1 MTPTSLPSTP
11 NSQVTE
17 SLPGSGRG
25 DSGRIEQRRAA
36 TKAELRAIQW
46 FTFTH
51 ALGLILFISLM
62 ATLLWYLRNTE
73 TTQQQQALYRDI
85 EVVQQALRLRWREHK
100 EKLENE
106 GTSWAIGG
114 LINPNQRQIVRDFI
128 ASEPD
133 IAYIGW
139 IDNERRI
146 RWLQSANHHRVAAPR
161 IAGALIEDSVGFTT
175 FQNVQDTKRS
185 MFSESFW
192 HASNQVMLEVQ
203 TPVNIDGSFAGT
215 LLMGYSLNRTLEIVV
230 NSDIRNKYQ
239 VMIGDAGGNTL
250 LSTSPRTIH
259 EANLSYELPLDPP
272 GHGMRLRA
280 IAFETQ
286 PQLLERSLMVA
297 VGGLFVASLVS
308 LMLLWRHSRRR
319 LRAEAESH
327 LLLNKLSTETA
338 FRRAMEDSVLTG
350 MRTFDMAGT
359 ITYVN
364 KAFCDMTGFE
374 PEELIGAMPPY
385 PYWPKN
391 EDQIN
396 EENLTM
402 VLAGESPKS
411 GHEVRVQRKDG
422 SIFDAR
428 MYVSPLV
435 DPSGEQSGWMTSM
448 TDITEPK
455 RIREALA
462 ASQER
467 VSTVLDEL
475 DAAVSVFR
483 PEGDILFVN
492 EAFRKQFGERRAE
505 TLIFGPLGA
514 LRTDSQNMTHLAVN
528 RSNNA
533 AIDQPSFSQFLD
545 EQSGKWF
552 DIRAREIRWV
562 DGRLAK
568 MLVAVDVSVRH
579 ELEEKQRLQE
589 SRLQSTSRLM
599 TMGEMASSLAHELN
613 QPLTAITNYCMGLS
627 ARIKNMASSAE
638 PNDTHA
644 LLEPLN
650 KTARQAERA
659 GQVIRRIREF
669 VKRSEPERRTCSVEA
684 IVSDTLGLVDIEAK
698 RLGVAIEAKMD
709 AFLPP
714 LYADPILIEQVLVNL
729 LKNAVEAT
737 HTHTLDHRSVEPPPP
752 VTLQVSLEG
761 QKGVQFAV
769 IDQGGGIPDETLAG
783 LFQPFFSTKAEGMGM
798 GLNICRS
805 IIELHQGRLWVE
817 PNPAAHHGG
826 SIFKFTL
833 GEPPEALFQ
842 PQNLSQTLL
851 PSPSLTPLVIAP
863 GQAVSKET
871 QT

>member
-1 MTPTSLPSTP
+1 MTPDPS
-11 NSQVTE
+11 
-17 SLPGSGRG
+17 
-25 DSGRIEQRRAA
+25 RIDQRQAA
-36 TKAELRAIQW
+36 TKAELRAIHW
-46 FTFTH
+46 FTLTH
-51 ALGLILFISLM
+51 ALGLLLFVSLM

-73 TTQQQQALYRDI
+73 NSQQQQALYRDI

-114 LINPNQRQIVRDFI
+114 LINPNQRRLVRDFI

-133 IAYIGW
+133 IAYVGW

-146 RWLQSANHHRVAAPR
+146 RWLQSANHHRVSAPR
-161 IAGALIEDSVGFTT
+161 IAGAMVEDSVGFNT
-175 FQNVQDTKRS
+175 FQNVLDTKRS

-192 HASNQVMLEVQ
+192 HSSNQIMLEVQ
-203 TPVNIDGSFAGT
+203 TPVNIDGNFSGT
-215 LLMGYSLNRTLEIVV
+215 LIMGYSLNRTLEMVV
-230 NSDIRNKYQ
+230 HSDIRKKYQ

-250 LSTSPRTIH
+250 ISTSPRTIH

-350 MRTFDMAGT
+350 MRTFNMVGT

-374 PEELIGAMPPY
+374 PSELIGATPPY
-385 PYWPKN
+385 PYWPKD
-391 EDQIN
+391 EDLIN

-402 VLAGESPKS
+402 ILAGQSPKS
-411 GHEVRVQRKDG
+411 GHEVQVQRKDG
-422 SIFDAR
+422 TIFDAR

-483 PEGDILFVN
+483 PEGEILFVN

-505 TLIFGPLGA
+505 TLIFG
-514 LRTDSQNMTHLAVN
+514 HLAGQRSDTQNIMSLALN
-528 RSNNA
+528 RA
-533 AIDQPSFSQFLD
+533 ASEDPSQPSFSQFLD
-545 EQSGKWF
+545 EASGKWF
-552 DIRAREIRWV
+552 DIRTREIRWV

-627 ARIKNMASSAE
+627 ARIKSMAQSGERPDS
-638 PNDTHA
+638 NS
-644 LLEPLN
+644 LIEPLD

-669 VKRSEPERRTCSVEA
+669 VKRSEPERRACSVEA
-684 IVSDTLGLVDIEAK
+684 IISDTLGLVDIEAK

-714 LYADPILIEQVLVNL
+714 LYADPILIEQMLVNL

-737 HTHTLDHRSVEPPPP
+737 RAHHVKNPPA
-752 VTLQVSLEG
+752 VMLQVIQG
-761 QKGVQFAV
+761 PQRTIQFEV
-769 IDQGGGIPDETLAG
+769 IDHGGGIAGDNLAG

-817 PNPAAHHGG
+817 PNHQASRGG

-833 GEPPEALFQ
+833 SEAPEAA
-842 PQNLSQTLL
+842 
-851 PSPSLTPLVIAP
+851 PLDEAIP
-863 GQAVSKET
+863 PLSKET
-871 QT
+871 LS